1 MGKSSSAAA
10 PTPDPMI
17 GQAAMA
23 NAQLSKDFL
32 QMSKEQYQ
40 EGLKRQDVTD
50 ALTGKVVAQQMAT
63 QDQANQWAK
72 EDRERTKSVF
82 QPLQDDFIKTANE
95 YDTPEKQ
102 AEAAAQAQADIAKQS
117 AVQGQ
122 VAERNMASM
131 GVNPNSGRFAGVSRA
146 MATDTALA
154 SAGAANNARQTVRDK
169 AIALKGDAIN
179 MGNGLASS
187 AAAAY
192 GIGTNAGN
200 SAVGNNGAANAN
212 FYQNN
217 AARQSGMN
225 SAVGANQSAGG
236 MMNSLYG
243 NQISGYNAQQSASAQ
258 SSAGTGSMI
267 GSVVGAGIMVF

>member
-10 PTPDPMI
+10 PTPDPLI

-50 ALTGKVVAQQMAT
+50 ALTGKVVAQQLAT
-63 QDQANQWAK
+63 QDQANAWAK

-102 AEAAAQAQADIAKQS
+102 AAAAAAAQAEIAKQS
-117 AVQGQ
+117 QVQGQ
-122 VAERNMASM
+122 VAQRNMASM
-131 GVNPNSGRFAGVSRA
+131 GVNPNSGRFAGVTRA
-146 MATDTALA
+146 MDTDTALA
-154 SAGAANNARQTVRDK
+154 SADAGNNARQMVRDK

-200 SAVGNNGAANAN
+200 SAVGNNQSGNQN

-217 AARQSGMN
+217 AARMQGMN
-225 SAVGANQSAGG
+225 NAVGANQSAGG

-243 NQISGYNAQQSASAQ
+243 SQLQGYQAEQQAAGQ
-258 SSAGTGSMI
+258 KSAGMGQVAGM
-267 GSVVGAGIMVF
+267 VGGLAIAF